1 MSPQTAAPQ
10 SRSAEET
17 VMSTSVPVE
26 EARVTFPNQLTSMAG
41 ILFTPANLD
50 KTKTYPALAVAHP
63 FGGVKEQTSGNYARK
78 MAEKGYVALA
88 FDASHQGESGGY
100 PRDTENPSERL
111 EDIRCAVD
119 YLTSLP
125 VVDVERIGLLG
136 VCAGG
141 SYVLGVAPTEMRA
154 KAIASVSLWDM
165 GMMAR
170 DGWPVPYNRAQLL
183 VEIGKQRT
191 AEARGLTIRRDDGI
205 PPKKALEDAQII
217 KESYDY
223 YRTPRAQYHTSRSV
237 FVFTDFSRLMDFSY
251 YARIEDIAPRPILF
265 IVGTEA
271 ATLFMSKAGYDKAV
285 QPKEWFE
292 IPGATHHRLYDV
304 DADKA
309 IPKLEEFFGR
319 NL

>member
-1 MSPQTAAPQ
+1 MSE
-10 SRSAEET
+10 R
-17 VMSTSVPVE
+17 TSSQ
-26 EARVTFPNQLTSMAG
+26 ATKVTFPNQLLSMAG
-41 ILFTPANLD
+41 ILFTPPNMD
-50 KTKTYPALAVAHP
+50 KTKKYPALAVVHP
-63 FGGVKEQTSGNYARK
+63 FGGVKEQTSGLYARE
-78 MAEKGYVALA
+78 MAAKGYVTLA

-111 EDIRCAVD
+111 EDIRCAID
-119 YLTSLP
+119 YLTTLP
-125 VVDVERIGLLG
+125 SVDVERIGLLG

-141 SYVLGVAPTEMRA
+141 SYVLGVAPAEMRA
-154 KAIASVSLWDM
+154 KAVASVSLWDM

-170 DGWPVPYNRAQLL
+170 DGWPVPYDRAQLL

-191 AEARGLTIRRDDGI
+191 AEARGLSIRRDDGI
-205 PPKKALEDAQII
+205 PPKKAVESAPEII

-223 YRTPRAQYHTSRSV
+223 YRTPRAQQQTSRSV
-237 FVFTDFSRLMDFSY
+237 FVFTDFSRLMDFNY
-251 YARIEDIAPRPILF
+251 YARIEDIAPRPVLF
-265 IVGTEA
+265 IVGTKA
-271 ATLFMSKAGYDKAV
+271 ATLFMSKSGYERAQ

-292 IPGATHHRLYDV
+292 VPGATHHRLYDI